1 MADDELVSIRVGK
14 NGVTPAL
21 VEEIKAVLKK
31 RKKLKVKM
39 LKTSLAEKDKNA
51 MTEEIRRACKARR
64 ASLLGHTIT
73 LEK

>member
-1 MADDELVSIRVGK
+1 MADDELVIIRVGK

-39 LKTSLAEKDKNA
+39 LKTSLGEKDKHD
-51 MTEEIRRACKARR
+51 MTEDIRRACKAKS
-64 ASLLGHTIT
+64 AKLLGHIIT
-73 LEK
+73 LQK